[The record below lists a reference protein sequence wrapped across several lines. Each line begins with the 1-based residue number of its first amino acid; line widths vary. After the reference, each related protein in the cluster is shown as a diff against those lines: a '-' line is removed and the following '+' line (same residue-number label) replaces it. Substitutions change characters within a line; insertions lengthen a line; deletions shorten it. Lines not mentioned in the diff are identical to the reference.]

1 VRSSSAIGPT
11 VTGAQRIAAAWAAH
25 LGAVGVIAAADYATG
40 PDIQFS
46 AIYVVPILSAAA
58 RWGRPLAVATAVAAA
73 ASWYVN
79 SDLVRPAS
87 TSPATVAW
95 NSLSRLAIYLILAL
109 VVDQLRQKHAEVA
122 RLAGT
127 DQLTGLANARRF
139 GDELEASMAR
149 ARRYGGELALLL
161 IDCDDLKRV
170 NDGHGHS
177 DGNRVLSEVGQLIAR
192 SVRSTDLA
200 ARWGGDEFAV
210 LQPEA
215 TLAGARIVAERIR
228 QATHALRLQS
238 SSGTPISVTVSIGIA
253 VYPSMATTR
262 DGLFEVADHALY
274 EAKRGGKDRALTV
287 AV

>member
-1 VRSSSAIGPT
+1 MRSSSAIGPT

-46 AIYVVPILSAAA
+46 AIYVVPILSAAS

-95 NSLSRLAIYLILAL
+95 NSLSRLAIYVILAL

-139 GDELEASMAR
+139 G
-149 ARRYGGELALLL
+149 
-161 IDCDDLKRV
+161 
-170 NDGHGHS
+170 
-177 DGNRVLSEVGQLIAR
+177 
-192 SVRSTDLA
+192 
-200 ARWGGDEFAV
+200 
-210 LQPEA
+210 
-215 TLAGARIVAERIR
+215 LAGVVRGIFAR
-228 QATHALRLQS
+228 
-238 SSGTPISVTVSIGIA
+238 
-253 VYPSMATTR
+253 
-262 DGLFEVADHALY
+262 
-274 EAKRGGKDRALTV
+274 
-287 AV
+287 